1 MRRRIVGTA
10 GHIDHGKTSLVRAL
24 TGIDCDRL
32 PEEKRRGITIDLGF
46 AHWISGDLQIGFVDV
61 PGHEKFVKH
70 MLAGVGGIDCA
81 MLVVAADES
90 VMPQTREH
98 LAICALLHIPTGVVA
113 LTKSDL
119 VEPEMLDLVRLE
131 VEELVRGTFL
141 EAKPVVAVSSVS
153 GSGIDALRAELTHA
167 VAGVADRDSSARVF
181 RLPVD
186 RVFTM
191 KGFGTVVTGTTV
203 SGSLGVDEPLEIRPS
218 GLMTRPRRIHVHG
231 EQRERAF
238 AGERTSLNL
247 TDVAVDAIARGEQL
261 IRPGTLG
268 TSQIVTAELEL
279 LPDARPLADQTRVRV
294 HHFSSELLGSV
305 RILASSAKEIAP
317 GTKSFV
323 QIRLESP
330 VCAVAGDRFVIRRY
344 SPPLTI
350 GGGRILDAFLPRLS
364 RTTRTEILST
374 LAEGSPAERLQLL
387 ARLGGVEGVSLKSLA
402 SRWGLARDRV
412 VAALGEEKP
421 PDLVAIG
428 EGADLRWIHRDRIAE
443 LRTSA
448 MEFLS
453 AYFEQNRTAA
463 AVPKSELL
471 QRILPRVG
479 DPVLTSF
486 ILSDLQREQI
496 AVVEGDQIDV
506 PGRSKRLAGVE
517 GDLARL
523 LESRYLEGGL
533 QPPPVSTLIQ
543 TIHQKPKVIEG
554 VVGYLVKTGVLV
566 KIADTVLI
574 HRDVVAG
581 TRAELEKHKGETIDV
596 GWFKERFGLSRKI
609 AIPLLEHL
617 DKVGATRRQGDQ
629 RIVL

>member
-1 MRRRIVGTA
+1 MKRRIVGTA

-90 VMPQTREH
+90 IMPQTREH
-98 LAICALLHIPTGVVA
+98 LAICKLLHIPTGVVA
-113 LTKSDL
+113 RTKSDL

-141 EAKPVVAVSSVS
+141 EAKPIIAVSSVS

-167 VAGVADRDSSARVF
+167 VTGVADRDSRARVF

-203 SGSLGVDEPLEIRPS
+203 SGSLDVDEALEILPS
-218 GLMTRPRRIHVHG
+218 GLMTRARRIHVHG
-231 EQRERAF
+231 EQRERAS

-247 TDVAVDAIARGEQL
+247 ADVAVDAIARGEQL

-279 LPDARPLADQTRVRV
+279 LPDARPLAGQTRVRF

-305 RILASSAKEIAP
+305 RILASSAREIAP

-412 VAALGEEKP
+412 LAALGEEKP
-421 PDLVAIG
+421 RDLVAIG
-428 EGADLRWIHRDRIAE
+428 EGADLRWIHTDRIAE

-463 AVPKSELL
+463 AVPKS
-471 QRILPRVG
+471 
-479 DPVLTSF
+479 
-486 ILSDLQREQI
+486 
-496 AVVEGDQIDV
+496 
-506 PGRSKRLAGVE
+506 
-517 GDLARL
+517 
-523 LESRYLEGGL
+523 
-533 QPPPVSTLIQ
+533 
-543 TIHQKPKVIEG
+543 
-554 VVGYLVKTGVLV
+554 
-566 KIADTVLI
+566 
-574 HRDVVAG
+574 
-581 TRAELEKHKGETIDV
+581 
-596 GWFKERFGLSRKI
+596 
-609 AIPLLEHL
+609 
-617 DKVGATRRQGDQ
+617 
-629 RIVL
+629 